1 MIVLYVITLMIIS
14 ILWTYTMLSM
24 TLPMHPLSLG
34 IMVLLLAFLNCTL
47 IAMISPW
54 YSYMLFFIFIG
65 GMLVMFA
72 YIASLSPNMTFSV
85 NNPLMPAILTI
96 ISILS
101 FKNSTLT
108 SNHQT
113 NTELNAS
120 VNDTMQ
126 ALSFLYT
133 ENGITCV
140 ILLACMLLFTLVASV
155 KICKPKMGALRAFF

>member
-1 MIVLYVITLMIIS
+1 MTLMIIS
-14 ILWTYTMLSM
+14 TLWTYTMLSM

-47 IAMISPW
+47 IATISPW

-72 YIASLSPNMTFSV
+72 YIASLSPNMTFSM
-85 NNPLMPAILTI
+85 NNPLMPILLTL
-96 ISILS
+96 ISLFS
-101 FKNSTLT
+101 FKNLTLT
-108 SNHQT
+108 SNHQI

-120 VNDTMQ
+120 VDDAMQ
-126 ALSFLYT
+126 TLSFLYM

-155 KICKPKMGALRAFF
+155 KICKPKMGALRPFF